1 MKTYIKS
8 ILLGT
13 GLLGL
18 FSCSDFLDQSSPSE
32 LKGENVFN
40 SVVYTEQALNKVYA
54 DLTYDHTYGSRIP
67 INFGNNTDI
76 ELANATKQSE
86 VHQNSER
93 GLGNYYLSKGWD
105 KLDTNWERC
114 FAIIENANIVID
126 GIRNSDLLAEGT
138 TTRKPMLRYLG
149 EALTMRAMVYYDIV
163 KNYGDVP
170 MRFEPTQADG
180 SNMYAAKTDRDVIL
194 DQLLDDLDEAAN
206 YLPWAG
212 EDGYTT
218 EHATAGFA
226 HGLFARIAL
235 SRAGYSIREQA
246 KTGYRNHPTCSD
258 GQFPTQRPSEAEVQK
273 LHERA
278 LAHLDI
284 VVSKQVHKLNPSFEN
299 QWDLI
304 NKRTLDTK
312 YYENLYEVAHGL
324 GRSGEMGY
332 STGVRIN
339 GASNKYGAKG
349 NSSGNIRLTASYI
362 LSFDNNDS
370 RRDITCAYYE
380 LKQTTVDNKAVI
392 KETLLSNSP
401 FSAYVA
407 KWDIRRMDD
416 AIISLAQNTDQ
427 KWAPGI
433 NWVVMRYSDILLM
446 YAEVM
451 YNLYGLESSNPN
463 GTTTKTALE
472 ALTEVHIRAF
482 DTAAQTAAKT
492 AIEAS
497 ARNNFM
503 EALDQERAWEFA
515 GECVRKYDLIRW
527 GTLSEK
533 LDQFRTD
540 YKAMIETAPKFIFYK
555 MKSDDP
561 YSIDM
566 NSITWR
572 TEQIPT
578 DLRDLEDP
586 DKVKEAAKTAGYEY
600 VTGWGTNYE
609 WKKGVADTSKTTNDL
624 NLEYV
629 DDISSGL
636 NATIKNRHLLPIGS
650 KTVSDANG
658 YIENSYNF

>member
-76 ELANATKQSE
+76 ELANATKPTE

-126 GIRNSDLLAEGT
+126 GIRNSKLLEEGT

-170 MRFEPTQADG
+170 MRFEPTQSDG
-180 SNMYAAKTDRDVIL
+180 SNMYAEKTDRDIIM

-235 SRAGYSIREQA
+235 TRAGYSIREQSKA
-246 KTGYRNHPTCSD
+246 GYRNHPTCSD
-258 GQFPTQRPSEAEVQK
+258 GQFPTQRPSEADVKK

-278 LAHLDI
+278 LEHLDI
-284 VVSKQVHKLNPSFEN
+284 VVNKQIHKLNPSFEN
-299 QWDLI
+299 QWELI

-362 LSFDNNDS
+362 LSFDDKDS
-370 RRDITCAYYE
+370 RRDATCAYYE

-392 KETLLSNSP
+392 KETLLANAP

-407 KWDIRRMDD
+407 KWDIRKMDD

-446 YAEVM
+446 YAEIM
-451 YNLYGLESSNPN
+451 YDLYGLENINPN
-463 GTTTKTALE
+463 GTSSKTALE

-482 DTAAQTAAKT
+482 DTAAQATAKAD
-492 AIEAS
+492 IEAS
-497 ARNNFM
+497 AREYFM
-503 EALDQERAWEFA
+503 KALDNERAWEFA

-527 GTLSEK
+527 GTLSDK

-540 YKAMIETAPKFIFYK
+540 YKSMIETAPKFIFYK
-555 MKSDDP
+555 MKTDDP

-566 NSITWR
+566 SSITWR

-578 DLRDLEDP
+578 ELRDLEDP

-600 VTGWGTNYE
+600 VTGWGTNYV
-609 WKKGVADTSKTTNDL
+609 WSKGVADTEKTSNDT

-636 NATIKNRHLLPIGS
+636 NATVKNRHLLPIGS

-658 YIENSYNF
+658 YIANSYNF

>member
-13 GLLGL
+13 GLFSLL
-18 FSCSDFLDQSSPSE
+18 SCSDFLDQSSPSE

-170 MRFEPTQADG
+170 MRFEPTQPDG
-180 SNMYAAKTDRDVIL
+180 SNMYAAKTDRDIIL

-246 KTGYRNHPTCSD
+246 KAGYRNHPTCSD
-258 GQFPTQRPSEAEVQK
+258 GQFPTQCPSVAEVQK

-284 VVSKQVHKLNPSFEN
+284 VVSKQV
-299 QWDLI
+299 
-304 NKRTLDTK
+304 
-312 YYENLYEVAHGL
+312 
-324 GRSGEMGY
+324 
-332 STGVRIN
+332 
-339 GASNKYGAKG
+339 
-349 NSSGNIRLTASYI
+349 
-362 LSFDNNDS
+362 
-370 RRDITCAYYE
+370 
-380 LKQTTVDNKAVI
+380 
-392 KETLLSNSP
+392 
-401 FSAYVA
+401 
-407 KWDIRRMDD
+407 
-416 AIISLAQNTDQ
+416 
-427 KWAPGI
+427 
-433 NWVVMRYSDILLM
+433 
-446 YAEVM
+446 
-451 YNLYGLESSNPN
+451 
-463 GTTTKTALE
+463 
-472 ALTEVHIRAF
+472 
-482 DTAAQTAAKT
+482 
-492 AIEAS
+492 
-497 ARNNFM
+497 
-503 EALDQERAWEFA
+503 QE
-515 GECVRKYDLIRW
+515 
-527 GTLSEK
+527 
-533 LDQFRTD
+533 
-540 YKAMIETAPKFIFYK
+540 
-555 MKSDDP
+555 
-561 YSIDM
+561 
-566 NSITWR
+566 
-572 TEQIPT
+572 
-578 DLRDLEDP
+578 
-586 DKVKEAAKTAGYEY
+586 
-600 VTGWGTNYE
+600 
-609 WKKGVADTSKTTNDL
+609 
-624 NLEYV
+624 
-629 DDISSGL
+629 
-636 NATIKNRHLLPIGS
+636 
-650 KTVSDANG
+650 
-658 YIENSYNF
+658 